1 MPRRAVGHS
10 GRDALRPGGQR
21 RNRQLQRR
29 RGSSARHRHHI
40 GRRGR
45 RRPRRPPLRAALDAR
60 ARDRASEAD
69 LFAVNEERKIETEEV
84 DAVTPPPRARVT
96 DTAAETFERK
106 RDYLA
111 GFLSG
116 EKPDEPTSGPGGDLQ
131 ASVVEV
137 LKSIYDPE
145 IPVDIY
151 ELGLIYDVD
160 ISEDGDAT
168 VTMTLTTP
176 HCPVAESMPQEVE
189 LRVLSVPGIRD
200 AVVNLVWDP
209 PWDPSKM
216 SDEARL
222 ELGML

>member
-1 MPRRAVGHS
+1 M
-10 GRDALRPGGQR
+10 
-21 RNRQLQRR
+21 
-29 RGSSARHRHHI
+29 
-40 GRRGR
+40 
-45 RRPRRPPLRAALDAR
+45 
-60 ARDRASEAD
+60 
-69 LFAVNEERKIETEEV
+69 NEERKIETESVES
-84 DAVTPPPRARVT
+84 VTPPPRGRVT
-96 DTAAETFERK
+96 ETFERK

-111 GFLSG
+111 GFLAG
-116 EKPDEPTSGPGGDLQ
+116 EKEEEPKGGPGSDLQ
-131 ASVVEV
+131 SDVVDV

-168 VTMTLTTP
+168 ITMTLTTP
-176 HCPVAESMPQEVE
+176 HCPVAETLPNEVE

>member
-1 MPRRAVGHS
+1 M
-10 GRDALRPGGQR
+10 
-21 RNRQLQRR
+21 
-29 RGSSARHRHHI
+29 
-40 GRRGR
+40 
-45 RRPRRPPLRAALDAR
+45 
-60 ARDRASEAD
+60 
-69 LFAVNEERKIETEEV
+69 NEERKIETEEV
-84 DAVTPPPRARVT
+84 DAVSPPPRARVT
-96 DTAAETFERK
+96 ETFERK

-116 EKPDEPTSGPGGDLQ
+116 ETKPRDEVPANEDLKS
-131 ASVVEV
+131 SVVDA
-137 LKSIYDPE
+137 LKSVYDPE

-151 ELGLIYDVD
+151 ELGLIYDID
-160 ISEDGDAT
+160 ISEDGDAL

-176 HCPVAESMPQEVE
+176 HCPVAESLPNEVE

-200 AVVNLVWDP
+200 AEVKLVWDP